1 MDNELKSNLNQIGI
15 QLPDELVETLSDNYE
30 VPYVTFSDGSR
41 LFKSYNPE
49 RQKLAG
55 ETQEEYK
62 FRRKIM
68 TKGLKIR
75 KRQGIKQDERTN

>member
-1 MDNELKSNLNQIGI
+1 MDNELKNNLNEIGI
-15 QLPDELVETLSDNYE
+15 ELPEDLVETLSDNYE
-30 VPYVTFSDGSR
+30 IPYVTFSDGTR
-41 LFKSYNPE
+41 LFKSYSPV
-49 RQKLAG
+49 RQSIAG

-75 KRQGIKQDERTN
+75 KRQGIKEKEN

>member
-1 MDNELKSNLNQIGI
+1 MDNELKSSLGEIGI
-15 QLPDELVETLSDNYE
+15 ELPDELTETLDKHYAI
-30 VPYVTFSDGSR
+30 PYVTFSDGSR
-41 LFKSYNPE
+41 LFKSYSPE